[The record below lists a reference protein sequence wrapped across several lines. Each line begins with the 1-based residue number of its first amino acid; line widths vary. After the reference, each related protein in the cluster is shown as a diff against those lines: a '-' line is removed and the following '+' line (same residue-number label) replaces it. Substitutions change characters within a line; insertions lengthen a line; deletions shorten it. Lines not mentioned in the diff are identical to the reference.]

1 MLLVFPHYNPWH
13 SCPNTNHQHRLVAQL
28 LLVQNLEL
36 LPWQNHIIPAAEA
49 PAIAALLAF

>member
-13 SCPNTNHQHRLVAQL
+13 GCPSTNHQHRLVAQL
-28 LLVQNLEL
+28 LLVQSLQL
-36 LPWQNHIIPAAEA
+36 LSWQNHIIPDAKA